1 MPARWIVGT
10 FAGWTVGFVLS
21 ILFIV
26 GVESLGVRE
35 TQFPLALGMGV
46 AVGYEQSRMLA
57 PVLRNRWRWFWATAL
72 GLTAPFIVMDVVRAF
87 ELPLPYSLPVLV
99 AVGGLSVSVLQW
111 RLLRRT
117 LARATPW
124 LLASPVGWVL
134 AGSTVWL
141 ADQLPRIPGVVGALM
156 FVAVV
161 LGGGALLGVCT
172 APDRSVQKRRR

>member
-1 MPARWIVGT
+1 MA
-10 FAGWTVGFVLS
+10 A
-21 ILFIV
+21 
-26 GVESLGVRE
+26 
-35 TQFPLALGMGV
+35 
-46 AVGYEQSRMLA
+46 
-57 PVLRNRWRWFWATAL
+57 
-72 GLTAPFIVMDVVRAF
+72 
-87 ELPLPYSLPVLV
+87 
-99 AVGGLSVSVLQW
+99 
-111 RLLRRT
+111 LRRT

-172 APDRSVQKRRR
+172 APVVRSVRRSAAVGAQKHEG